1 MTERTFAGWV
11 EPVATL
17 LAEDRRQVL
26 AFAQTAPAGLWQQP
40 SEVPGWTHQDIHAH
54 LAGGNDLMLQHLMRS
69 VTAREPL
76 DPAVLQLDTDAEN
89 ARGVAERRG
98 WSLDMLIAELQRGGD
113 EVQDLLSHLTEDDRD
128 LCPSGFS
135 VSLGD
140 FLRIVE
146 EERHDLLHLEQ
157 LQAGLH
163 AGNQ

>member
-1 MTERTFAGWV
+1 MTERTFAAWV
-11 EPVATL
+11 EPIATL
-17 LAEDRRQVL
+17 LDEDRRQVL
-26 AFAQTAPAGLWQQP
+26 AFARSAPVGLWQQP
-40 SEVPGWTHQDIHAH
+40 SAVPGWTSQDILAH
-54 LAGGNDLMLQHLMRS
+54 LAGGNDLMLQHLLRS

-89 ARGVAERRG
+89 ARGVAERRD
-98 WSLDMLIAELQRGGD
+98 WSLDMLIVELQRGGD
-113 EVQDLLSHLTEDDRD
+113 EVQDLLSQLTEGDRD
-128 LCPSGFS
+128 VRPSGFS
-135 VSLGD
+135 ISLGD